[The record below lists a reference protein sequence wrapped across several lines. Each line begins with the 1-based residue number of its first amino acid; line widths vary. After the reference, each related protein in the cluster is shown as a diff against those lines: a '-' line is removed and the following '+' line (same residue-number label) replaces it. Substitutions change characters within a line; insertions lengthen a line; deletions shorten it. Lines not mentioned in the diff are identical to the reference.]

1 MSSRKEYDPGLVK
14 IGELLVKKRKAL
26 GEAYKS
32 RESFIERRS
41 DEIFKGNTWISP
53 RHLANLELGKNW
65 ISIEKLLILSTA
77 LEEDP
82 VDLFEEIIRTYQK
95 YK

>member
-41 DEIFKGNTWISP
+41 D
-53 RHLANLELGKNW
+53 
-65 ISIEKLLILSTA
+65 
-77 LEEDP
+77 
-82 VDLFEEIIRTYQK
+82 
-95 YK
+95 

>member
-41 DEIFKGNTWISP
+41 DEIFNGNTWISP
-53 RHLANLELGKNW
+53 RHLANYKCQLKN
-65 ISIEKLLILSTA
+65 
-77 LEEDP
+77 
-82 VDLFEEIIRTYQK
+82 VQF
-95 YK
+95 

>member
-32 RESFIERRS
+32 RENFIERRS
-41 DEIFKGNTWISP
+41 DEIFNG
-53 RHLANLELGKNW
+53 
-65 ISIEKLLILSTA
+65 
-77 LEEDP
+77 
-82 VDLFEEIIRTYQK
+82 
-95 YK
+95 